1 MKTTYVKQLF
11 LLVFI
16 LMMSLTMLSCSSDSD
31 DDDNDGLIYNQT
43 AYRVTVNFLNFKIVE
58 LTPGALLPEK
68 DLEKNTTYLYQVTF
82 FDNAGNVLEVQDHTI
97 VIDGVTG
104 EREINGQSCSWFIRI
119 SGDRGDFRV
128 ISAS

>member
-1 MKTTYVKQLF
+1 MKTTYVNKMF

-16 LMMSLTMLSCSSDSD
+16 LMMSLSMLSCSSDSS

-43 AYRVTVNFLNFKIVE
+43 ANPVTVNFLNVKIVE

-68 DLEKNTTYLYQVTF
+68 SLEKDTTYLYQVTF

-97 VIDGVTG
+97 VIDGITG

-119 SGDRGDFRV
+119 SGDVGNFRV
-128 ISAS
+128 IDAS